1 MCQLNLYIVPKTM
14 KRDVVLDIMKNCF
27 SYQEPECVTSE
38 NLLVEVQDDCDVYIS
53 AGMGCNCGTI
63 QTSFQN
69 EDKFDSWNDIKID
82 MVNRE
87 KEKML
92 KIKSLLERDDYLEY
106 KNEVQAKL
114 SDYEER
120 LKGLKGEEY
129 ESVMQERI
137 KYFQENQLLFET
149 MLKYEKYK
157 EVDGKDVVY
166 NTIDEDLKEVV
177 DSAQ

>member
-1 MCQLNLYIVPKTM
+1 
-14 KRDVVLDIMKNCF
+14 
-27 SYQEPECVTSE
+27 
-38 NLLVEVQDDCDVYIS
+38 
-53 AGMGCNCGTI
+53 
-63 QTSFQN
+63 
-69 EDKFDSWNDIKID
+69 
-82 MVNRE
+82 MVNRG

-129 ESVMQERI
+129 ESVVQERI

-149 MLKYEKYK
+149 MLKYEKHK
-157 EVDGKDVVY
+157 EVDEKDVVY
-166 NTIDEDLKEVV
+166 NTIDEDLKGVENRLSRSVESDFEDLKMFIDEILKDVDEVKFLSFWQDGDNPYVKNEKYVFRKDLKIEDFIFLKDNELLTVFV
-177 DSAQ
+177 D